1 MAKKLGSRLFR
12 ASQNKITATIMVLLT
27 LILLGTLLTI
37 SLTTYRGVYRNNQ
50 RILEVFLEDYIKGN
64 GPKEAPK
71 DAPKD
76 AAGIPEDRIAS
87 ESAVMYLV
95 EFSSDGSVIG
105 IMNDVKPVL
114 SDEALKDL
122 AAQLMAAG
130 KTSGISGRMIYRIA
144 SDGSSGRTYVGM
156 MDNTLIGSSMKTL
169 ILNTVVFGA
178 VALIILFFVSVK
190 ASGEIMTPIEEIYR
204 KQKQFISDAGHEL
217 KTPIST
223 VNANAE
229 ILQREIGNN
238 RWLEN
243 ILYENRRMKELVTGL
258 LDLSRTENTEAVHT
272 DVDFSRIVTGGIL
285 PFDSIAFEKGLL
297 LESDIRSGIH
307 LEGDPNQLG
316 QLIATLLDNAVSHAE
331 TDPDAGDGG
340 NRILITL
347 HEENKRA
354 VLKVSNP
361 GKAIPEEERDKIFER
376 FYRTDSSRELNG
388 HYGLGLAIAKA
399 VATAHEGEIKVECQK
414 GITTFT
420 VRIPMLK

>member
-1 MAKKLGSRLFR
+1 MAKTLGNRLFK
-12 ASQNKITATIMVLLT
+12 ASQNKITATIMGLLA

-37 SLTTYRGVYRNNQ
+37 SLTTYSAVYRNNQ
-50 RILEVFLEDYIKGN
+50 RILEVFLDDYIKGK

-71 DAPKD
+71 DA
-76 AAGIPEDRIAS
+76 GGTPEDRIAT

-95 EFSSDGSVIG
+95 EFSSDGSSIA
-105 IMNDVKPVL
+105 IMNDVKPVM
-114 SDEALKDL
+114 SDEALKNL
-122 AAQLMAAG
+122 AAQLLADG
-130 KTSGISGRMIYRIA
+130 KARGISGRMIYRIA
-144 SDGSSGRTYVGM
+144 SDEASGRSYVVM
-156 MDNTLIGSSMKTL
+156 MDNTLIDSSMKSL
-169 ILNTVVFGA
+169 ITNTVVFGA
-178 VALIILFFVSVK
+178 IALIILFFVSLK
-190 ASGEIMTPIEEIYR
+190 ASKEIMKPVEDTYQ

-238 RWLEN
+238 RWLDN

-258 LDLSRTENTEAVHT
+258 LELSRTENMEAVHT

-285 PFDSIAFEKGLL
+285 PFDSAAFERGLL
-297 LESDIRSGIH
+297 LESDIEQNIH

-316 QLIATLLDNAVSHAE
+316 QLVATLLDNAVSHSEISLNANE
-331 TDPDAGDGG
+331 RSGK
-340 NRILITL
+340 IIVSL
-347 HEENKRA
+347 HEEDKCA

-361 GKAIPEEERDKIFER
+361 GKEIPAEERNRVFER

-399 VATAHEGEIKVECQK
+399 VATAHNGEISVECNE
-414 GITTFT
+414 GITTFI
-420 VRIPMLK
+420 VRIPTFK